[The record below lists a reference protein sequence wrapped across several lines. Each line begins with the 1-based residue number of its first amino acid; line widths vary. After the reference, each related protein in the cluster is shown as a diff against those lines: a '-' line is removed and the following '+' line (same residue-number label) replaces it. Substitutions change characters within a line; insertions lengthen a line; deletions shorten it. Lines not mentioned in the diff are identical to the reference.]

1 MAALRRIVLRLE
13 ADRLAVIECGYM
25 NSASA
30 EPRPSVA

>member
-1 MAALRRIVLRLE
+1 MAALRRTVFRVD

-30 EPRPSVA
+30 EPRPRVA